1 MEKKVSGSSKNSSTV
16 LALVSSVA
24 FHLRT
29 AYCPDHVLFYIHEK
43 CLHISINDHFSYV
56 LT

>member
-24 FHLRT
+24 FHLRI